1 MKKVIVFGMSLMLLW
16 SCNNSTEKS
25 TTHQETENHA
35 EHRHDE
41 SSEAIELNNG
51 EKWLVNE
58 EMKPFVLKGEELV
71 NAYIQNNQTDYKA
84 LAQQVKDQNSQ
95 LIKSCTMGG
104 KSHDELH
111 KWLHPHLEIVKA
123 LEEEKDATKASGI
136 VSQLQKSYRSYH
148 QYFN

>member
-25 TTHQETENHA
+25 TTHQETENHT
-35 EHRHDE
+35 EHQHDE

-71 NAYIQNNQTDYKA
+71 NSYIQNNHTDYKA

-95 LIKSCTMGG
+95 LIKSCTMDG

-111 KWLHPHLEIVKA
+111 KWLHPHLELVKELENSSDENEAKEIVLK
-123 LEEEKDATKASGI
+123 
-136 VSQLQKSYRSYH
+136 LQKSNEMYH
-148 QYFN
+148 QYFK